1 MNKLT
6 FFFENFAQGY
16 ENAVTILELQKR
28 MGCSNRMARMAIQEL
43 RLAGVPIISVSSRR
57 GYFLATQ
64 DERDKS
70 LARQFIAE
78 TKHRIG
84 ELHKL
89 IKPVRKY
96 LANKN
101 QLQLF

>member
-16 ENAVTILELQKR
+16 ENAVTISELQNR

-43 RLAGVPIISVSSRR
+43 RQFGVPIISVSSRR
-57 GYFLATQ
+57 GYFMATP
-64 DERDKS
+64 DERDKA

-84 ELHKL
+84 ELQK
-89 IKPVRKY
+89 IMKPIRRY